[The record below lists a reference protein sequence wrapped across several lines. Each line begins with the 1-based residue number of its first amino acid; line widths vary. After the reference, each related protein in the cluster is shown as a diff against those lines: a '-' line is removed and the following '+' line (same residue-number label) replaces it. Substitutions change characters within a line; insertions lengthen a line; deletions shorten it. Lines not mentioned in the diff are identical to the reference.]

1 MKRVITLFAVLL
13 MGWSVNAWS
22 FACKTANGTAIP
34 IGGGSANVYVNL
46 APVVNVGQNLVVD
59 LSTQIFCHNDYPET
73 ITDYVTLQRGS
84 AYGGVLSNFS
94 GTVKYSGSS
103 YPFPTTSETPRVVY
117 NSRTDKPWPVA
128 LYLTPVSS
136 AGGVAIKAGSL
147 IAVLILRQ
155 TNNYNSDDFQFVWN
169 IYANNDVVVPTGGC
183 DVSARD
189 VTVTLP
195 DYPGSVPIPLTVYC
209 AKSQNLG
216 YYLSG
221 TTADA
226 GNSIFTNTASF
237 SPAQGVGVQL
247 TRNGTIIPANNTVS
261 LGAVGTSAVS
271 LGLTANYARTG
282 GQVTLE
288 ATTFRTVGLLHQE
301 WWMRPDDPAD
311 ADEKESGKWLAAAAT
326 SRLRMGSMMSNVIA
340 VCDREADIH
349 AYLQDKLAH
358 NERFV
363 VRSKHPRK
371 DVESGLY
378 LYDHLKNQP
387 ELGGYQ
393 ISIPQKGVV
402 DKRGKRKN
410 RPARKASLSLRSGRI
425 TLKQG
430 NITLNAVL
438 AEEINPPK
446 GETPLKWLLLTSEP
460 VESLAQALRVIDIY
474 THRWRIEEFHKAW
487 KTGAGAERQRMEE
500 PDNLERMVSI
510 LSFVAVRLLQLR
522 ESFTL
527 PQALRAQGLLKEAE
541 HVESQS
547 AETVLT
553 PDECQLLGYLDK
565 GKRKRKEKAGSLQ
578 WAYMAIARLGGFMDS
593 KRTGI
598 ASWGALW

>member
-1 MKRVITLFAVLL
+1 MSYLNLRLYQRNTQCLHIRKHSLAGFFVRLFVACAFAVQAPLSSAELYFNPRFLADDPQAVADLSRFENGQELPPGTYRVDIYLNNGYMATRDVTFNTGDSEQGIVPCLTRAQLASMGLNTASVSGMNLL
-13 MGWSVNAWS
+13 ADDACVPLTSMIHDATAHLDVGQQRLNLTIPQAFMSNRARGYIPPELWDPGINAGLLNYNFSGNSVQNRIGGNSHYAYLNLQSGLNIGAWRLRDNTTWSYNSSDSSSGSKNKWQHINTWLERDIIPLRSRLTLGDGYTQGDIFDGINFRGAQLAS
-22 FACKTANGTAIP
+22 DDNMLPDSQRGFAPVIHGIARGTAIP

-46 APVVNVGQNLVVD
+46 APAVNVGQNLVVD

-84 AYGGVLSNFS
+84 AYGGVLSSFS
-94 GTVKYSGSS
+94 GTVKYNGSS

-169 IYANNDVVVPTGGC
+169 IYANNDVVVTTGGC

-226 GNSIFTNTASF
+226 GNSIFTNIASF

-282 GQVTLE
+282 GQVT
-288 ATTFRTVGLLHQE
+288 AGNVQSIIGVTFV
-301 WWMRPDDPAD
+301 
-311 ADEKESGKWLAAAAT
+311 
-326 SRLRMGSMMSNVIA
+326 
-340 VCDREADIH
+340 
-349 AYLQDKLAH
+349 
-358 NERFV
+358 
-363 VRSKHPRK
+363 
-371 DVESGLY
+371 
-378 LYDHLKNQP
+378 
-387 ELGGYQ
+387 YQ
-393 ISIPQKGVV
+393 
-402 DKRGKRKN
+402 
-410 RPARKASLSLRSGRI
+410 
-425 TLKQG
+425 
-430 NITLNAVL
+430 
-438 AEEINPPK
+438 
-446 GETPLKWLLLTSEP
+446 
-460 VESLAQALRVIDIY
+460 
-474 THRWRIEEFHKAW
+474 
-487 KTGAGAERQRMEE
+487 
-500 PDNLERMVSI
+500 
-510 LSFVAVRLLQLR
+510 
-522 ESFTL
+522 
-527 PQALRAQGLLKEAE
+527 
-541 HVESQS
+541 
-547 AETVLT
+547 
-553 PDECQLLGYLDK
+553 
-565 GKRKRKEKAGSLQ
+565 
-578 WAYMAIARLGGFMDS
+578 
-593 KRTGI
+593 
-598 ASWGALW
+598 

>member
-1 MKRVITLFAVLL
+1 MSYLNLRLYQRNTQCLHIRKHSLAGFFVRLFVACAFAVQAPLSSAELYFNPRFLADDPQAVADLSRFENGQELPPGTYRVDIYLNNGYMATRDVTFNTGDSEQGIVPCLTRAQLASMGLNTASVSGMNLL
-13 MGWSVNAWS
+13 ADDACVPLTTMIHDATAHLDVGQQRLNLTIPQAFMSNRARGYIPPELWDPGINAGLLNYNFSGNSVQNRIGGNSHYAYLNLQSGLNIGAWRLRDNTTWSYNSSDSSSGSKNKWQHINTWLERDIIPLRSRLTLGDGYTQGDIFDGINFRGAQLAS
-22 FACKTANGTAIP
+22 DDNMLPDSQRGFAPVIHGIARGTAIP

-46 APVVNVGQNLVVD
+46 APAVNVGQNLVVD

-84 AYGGVLSNFS
+84 AYGGVLSSFS
-94 GTVKYSGSS
+94 GTVKYNGSS

-282 GQVTLE
+282 GQVT
-288 ATTFRTVGLLHQE
+288 AGNVQSIIGVTFV
-301 WWMRPDDPAD
+301 
-311 ADEKESGKWLAAAAT
+311 
-326 SRLRMGSMMSNVIA
+326 
-340 VCDREADIH
+340 
-349 AYLQDKLAH
+349 
-358 NERFV
+358 
-363 VRSKHPRK
+363 
-371 DVESGLY
+371 
-378 LYDHLKNQP
+378 
-387 ELGGYQ
+387 YQ
-393 ISIPQKGVV
+393 
-402 DKRGKRKN
+402 
-410 RPARKASLSLRSGRI
+410 
-425 TLKQG
+425 
-430 NITLNAVL
+430 
-438 AEEINPPK
+438 
-446 GETPLKWLLLTSEP
+446 
-460 VESLAQALRVIDIY
+460 
-474 THRWRIEEFHKAW
+474 
-487 KTGAGAERQRMEE
+487 
-500 PDNLERMVSI
+500 
-510 LSFVAVRLLQLR
+510 
-522 ESFTL
+522 
-527 PQALRAQGLLKEAE
+527 
-541 HVESQS
+541 
-547 AETVLT
+547 
-553 PDECQLLGYLDK
+553 
-565 GKRKRKEKAGSLQ
+565 
-578 WAYMAIARLGGFMDS
+578 
-593 KRTGI
+593 
-598 ASWGALW
+598 

>member
-1 MKRVITLFAVLL
+1 MSYLNLRLYQRNTQCLHIRKHSLAGFFVRLFVACAFAVQAPLSSAELYFNPRFLADDPQAVADLSRFENGQELPPGTYRVDIYLNNGYMATRDVTFNTGDSEQGIVPCLTRAQLASMGLNTASVSGMNLL
-13 MGWSVNAWS
+13 ADDACVPLTSMIHDATAHLDVGQQRLNLTIPQAFMSNRARGYIPPELWDPGINAGLLNYNFSGNSVQNRIGGNSHYAYLNLQSGLNIGAWRLRDNTTWSYNISDSSSGSKNKWQHINTWLERDIIPLRSRLTLGDGYTQGDIFDGINFRGAQLAS
-22 FACKTANGTAIP
+22 DDNMLPDSQRGFAPVIHGIARGTAIP

-46 APVVNVGQNLVVD
+46 APAVNVGQNLVVD

-94 GTVKYSGSS
+94 GTVKYNGSS
-103 YPFPTTSETPRVVY
+103 YPFPTTSETPRGVY

-282 GQVTLE
+282 GQVT
-288 ATTFRTVGLLHQE
+288 AGNVQSIIGVTFV
-301 WWMRPDDPAD
+301 
-311 ADEKESGKWLAAAAT
+311 
-326 SRLRMGSMMSNVIA
+326 
-340 VCDREADIH
+340 
-349 AYLQDKLAH
+349 
-358 NERFV
+358 
-363 VRSKHPRK
+363 
-371 DVESGLY
+371 
-378 LYDHLKNQP
+378 
-387 ELGGYQ
+387 YQ
-393 ISIPQKGVV
+393 
-402 DKRGKRKN
+402 
-410 RPARKASLSLRSGRI
+410 
-425 TLKQG
+425 
-430 NITLNAVL
+430 
-438 AEEINPPK
+438 
-446 GETPLKWLLLTSEP
+446 
-460 VESLAQALRVIDIY
+460 
-474 THRWRIEEFHKAW
+474 
-487 KTGAGAERQRMEE
+487 
-500 PDNLERMVSI
+500 
-510 LSFVAVRLLQLR
+510 
-522 ESFTL
+522 
-527 PQALRAQGLLKEAE
+527 
-541 HVESQS
+541 
-547 AETVLT
+547 
-553 PDECQLLGYLDK
+553 
-565 GKRKRKEKAGSLQ
+565 
-578 WAYMAIARLGGFMDS
+578 
-593 KRTGI
+593 
-598 ASWGALW
+598 